1 MYMLDTN
8 ICIYIIKKRSEN
20 VLRHLQVKKDNGLFI
35 SSVTLAELEFGIENS
50 DYREKNR
57 IALMGFLAIIG
68 IKHFDDNAAREYGI
82 IKKELKDK
90 KTLIGP
96 MDMLI
101 AAHAK
106 SLNFILATNNTKE
119 FKRINKLKLEDWV

>member
-119 FKRINKLKLEDWV
+119 FKRINKLNLEDWV